1 MYASQNE
8 MSVSSDESDNKSI
21 DDMDSSFVLSESDS
35 GSCDDFDSNDNKDD
49 AKSIAFILFWL
60 WGHSKSTF
68 TQNFQFLTPSSPL
81 FIPVHFTCTHPMPP
95 PPKRMFGV
103 MS

>member
-49 AKSIAFILFWL
+49 AKSTAFILFWS

-68 TQNFQFLTPSSPL
+68 TQNFQFLTPPPPCSLL
-81 FIPVHFTCTHPMPP
+81 FILHVPTQHPLPP
-95 PPKRMFGV
+95 NV
-103 MS
+103 CLV